1 MFRAAW
7 YRGFIMKTLLAL
19 CLLVSAQSPAPTP
32 SPASVSPGTPP
43 SPGVTLPVP
52 APAPVPPG
60 QLAYPQ
66 GIVLDAKGDLLVSDK
81 DASAIFRIGAADK
94 KVTLV
99 AQWSPELK
107 KAAAGPWIHSNFQGM
122 LLEADGSIVT
132 PDPSARSLWRVSP
145 AGEIKLIVQDF
156 QHFMTPQGITSDG
169 AGNYV
174 IADPHLH
181 GIVKVTKDGK
191 ASYLVETDL
200 TTLKPLRNPRGIARD
215 KDGSYVVAD
224 GSLRGVFR
232 VSADGKVTPI
242 VQGDPFKF
250 PQGITIDADGSFL
263 VPDNYARAVF
273 RVTGDKVAPLV
284 QGEPLKNPRNIV
296 PDGKGGYYL
305 TDPGIPAI
313 LKVDAA
319 GKTEVW
325 LPIQRPDAK

>member
-1 MFRAAW
+1 
-7 YRGFIMKTLLAL
+7 MKMLLAL
-19 CLLVSAQSPAPTP
+19 CLLLPGPSIETPGASP
-32 SPASVSPGTPP
+32 SPVASVAPGTPP
-43 SPGVTLPVP
+43 SPGFTLPVP
-52 APAPVPPG
+52 PPAPVPPG

-66 GIVLDAKGDLLVSDK
+66 GIVLDPKGDLIVSDK

-94 KVTLV
+94 KVTMI

-107 KAAAGPWIHSNFQGM
+107 KQAVGPWIYSNFQGM

-132 PDPSARSLWRVSP
+132 PDPSARSLWRVLP
-145 AGEIKLIVQDF
+145 TGEIKLIVQDF

-169 AGNYV
+169 QGNYV
-174 IADPHLH
+174 LADPHLH

-191 ASYLVETDL
+191 ASYVVETDL
-200 TTLKPLRNPRGIARD
+200 TTLKPLRNPRGVARD
-215 KDGSYVVAD
+215 KDGTYVVAD

-232 VSADGKVTPI
+232 VGADGKVTPI
-242 VQGDPFKF
+242 AQGDPFKF
-250 PQGITIDADGSFL
+250 PQGITIDGDGSFL

-273 RVTGDKVAPLV
+273 RVTADGKVTPLV
-284 QGEPLKNPRNIV
+284 QGDPLKNPRNIV
-296 PDGKGGYYL
+296 PDGKGAYYL

-319 GKTEVW
+319 GKAEAW